1 MNFTTS
7 LIDKCPVP
15 KRKMKR
21 KKSLVMNF
29 ITRDEFSLLA
39 VPPKLYWQIP
49 DHSTDYNGITGLFCS
64 HSEVV
69 FRCFRNKRLPA
80 CDLSLC
86 ILSHLT
92 RLINVFS
99 VSISPIITL
108 ENDLSM
114 TGFLDIIVTV
124 HISVDRKRSIESVN
138 NNVSCVEQRGF

>member
-29 ITRDEFSLLA
+29 ITRTSSLYSRFH
-39 VPPKLYWQIP
+39 PNCTGKYQN
-49 DHSTDYNGITGLFCS
+49 HSTDYNGITGLFCS

-124 HISVDRKRSIESVN
+124 HISVDRKSSIESVN